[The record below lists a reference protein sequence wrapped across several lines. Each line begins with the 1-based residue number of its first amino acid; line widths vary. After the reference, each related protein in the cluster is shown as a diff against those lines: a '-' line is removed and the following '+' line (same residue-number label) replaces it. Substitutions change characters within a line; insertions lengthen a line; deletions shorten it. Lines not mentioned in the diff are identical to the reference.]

1 MEPSKLLAN
10 DMNPLFS
17 RYNFRKRYQILDL
30 LFLMLQMLK
39 GSGSFPPLKSEKS

>member
-10 DMNPLFS
+10 DMNPVFS

-30 LFLMLQMLK
+30 KLQMLK
-39 GSGSFPPLKSEKS
+39 VSGSLPPLKSEKS